1 MGVRSRT
8 FLLLLA
14 TALVLWAALQFGG
27 ILFGDRVSNQIDERD
42 VAADASRVASQINHG
57 AEQLKLVTGDWALW
71 DDTYRFMQDRDQAY
85 ARKNLT
91 DASLA
96 VLDVDFMVFADKTGR
111 IVYSKAV
118 DPVSGRGVPL
128 PTGLGSYLASQLP
141 KLRLTDPNAAAA
153 GALHLPAGSLLLAVQ
168 PISSSSGSAPYDGLF
183 VTGYFLSRSRVAAI
197 SKLTQLPLVLRPAG
211 QEGDRS
217 PATTLAPRTLTAY
230 ATVRGLDGR
239 PSLVVGTTRPRTAFA
254 LTRAAVLSGGTAL
267 GIFGL
272 ILVLGL
278 GLTLDTVVLPDH
290 LRALQ
295 SQMILDTVCASMDR
309 LRDGLTP
316 GATAAVCRL
325 ILEHSA
331 ADAVVL
337 CDTTRIVGIAGVGI
351 DHHPAGSAIG
361 MTATREAIRNN
372 AREILRSRDE
382 IGCSNPQCPSRAA
395 VIVPLQVGGRVTG
408 TLEFYFISPRKL
420 DRTSIALADGLAR
433 VLSIQL
439 ELERSHSELT
449 FLAAHDPL
457 TGLANRRQFE
467 AELERELFEVERL
480 GGGGALL
487 WFDLDH
493 FKDVN
498 DSLGHA
504 AGDDLLV
511 AFAKKIK
518 ANSRDYCTVARV
530 GGDEFGML
538 MPHASAQEAEATAS
552 RLLEML
558 AHTSFAA
565 GKHVVRMSASIGI
578 ARFPDHGTTC
588 DELMACAD
596 LAMYEA
602 KTTGGDRFFAYTKDD
617 LWRSRMTEQI
627 ETAEEIRGALRADRF
642 QLYAQPL
649 RRLAD
654 DAVPAYELLL
664 RMIGEDGEV
673 ILPAEF
679 IPTAE
684 RLGVIRDIDR
694 WVARRGV
701 RMLGEEW
708 AAGRD
713 TVFAINM
720 SGAAFSD
727 PELLDIIREE
737 LQGCGA
743 PPANLV
749 IEITETTAI
758 ADMARAQ
765 KFIGALKEIGCRFS
779 LDDFG
784 SGASSFYYLKHLPL
798 DFLKIDGALVKGLS
812 EGSPDMHFVRA
823 IIEMCRGLDIRT
835 VAEWVEDPGLL
846 DTIEE
851 LGADFAQGYEVGR
864 PLPLEEYTEALTARP
879 VAQPAR
885 ARAFIPASVAHR

>member
-1 MGVRSRT
+1 
-8 FLLLLA
+8 
-14 TALVLWAALQFGG
+14 
-27 ILFGDRVSNQIDERD
+27 
-42 VAADASRVASQINHG
+42 
-57 AEQLKLVTGDWALW
+57 
-71 DDTYRFMQDRDQAY
+71 MQDRNQAY
-85 ARKNLT
+85 VRNNLT

-96 VLDVDFMVFADKTGR
+96 VLDVDFMVFADKSGR
-111 IVYSKAV
+111 IVFSKAV

-128 PTGLGSYLASQLP
+128 PAGLGSYLASHLP
-141 KLRLTDPNAAAA
+141 KLHLTDPNVAAS

-168 PISSSSGSAPYDGLF
+168 PISSSSGSAPYDGLL
-183 VTGYFLSRSRVAAI
+183 VTGYLLSRSRVAAI
-197 SKLTQLPLVLRPAG
+197 SKLTQLPLALRPAG
-211 QEGDRS
+211 QGDRS
-217 PATTLAPRTLTAY
+217 LGTALAPHTLTAY
-230 ATVRGLDGR
+230 ATVHGLDGR
-239 PSLVVGTTRPRTAFA
+239 PALVAGVTQPRTAFT
-254 LTRAAVLSGGTAL
+254 LTRTAVLSGGTAL

-272 ILVLGL
+272 VLVVGL
-278 GLTLDTVVLPDH
+278 GLTLDTMVLPDH

-295 SQMILDTVCASMDR
+295 SQMILDTASASMDR
-309 LRDGLTP
+309 LRDGLNP
-316 GATAAVCRL
+316 GAAEDVCRL

-331 ADAVVL
+331 ADTVVL
-337 CDTTRIVGIAGVGI
+337 CDTTQVVGIAGVGI
-351 DHHPAGSAIG
+351 DHHPAGSPIR
-361 MTATREAIRNN
+361 MTATRDAIRND
-372 AREILRSRDE
+372 AREVLRSRGE
-382 IGCSNPQCPSRAA
+382 IGCSNPQCPSNAG
-395 VIVPLQVGGRVTG
+395 VIVPLRVGGRAVG
-408 TLEFYFISPRKL
+408 TLEFYFTSPRKL
-420 DRTSIALADGLAR
+420 DRTSVALADGLAQ

-439 ELERSHSELT
+439 ELDRSHSQLSY
-449 FLAAHDPL
+449 LAAHDPL

-467 AELERELFEVERL
+467 AELERELSEVERL
-480 GGGGALL
+480 GGSGALL
-487 WFDLDH
+487 WFDLDN
-493 FKDVN
+493 FKNVN

-511 AFAKKIK
+511 AFSRMIK

-538 MPHASAQEAEATAS
+538 VPHADEEQAQAIAS

-558 AHTSFAA
+558 SEASFAA
-565 GKHVVRMSASIGI
+565 AGHVVSVSASIGI

-627 ETAEEIRGALRADRF
+627 ETAEEIRRALRADRF
-642 QLYAQPL
+642 ELYAQPL

-654 DAVPAYELLL
+654 NAVPVYELLL
-664 RMIGEDGEV
+664 RMIAENGEI

-684 RLGVIRDIDR
+684 RLGAIRDIDR
-694 WVARRGV
+694 WVARRGI
-701 RMLGEEW
+701 RMLGEER

-713 TVFAINM
+713 TVFAINV

-737 LQGCGA
+737 LRNCRVS
-743 PPANLV
+743 PSRLV

-784 SGASSFYYLKHLPL
+784 SGASSFYYLKHLPI

-812 EGSPDMHFVRA
+812 EDSPDMHFVRA

-835 VAEWVEDPGLL
+835 VAEWVENPGLL
-846 DTIEE
+846 DTIEG

-864 PLPLEEYTEALTARP
+864 PLPLGEYTERSVLQPDAANGGS
-879 VAQPAR
+879 APAR
-885 ARAFIPASVAHR
+885 ATLPAKPGAGGLLSAPGAASLDAPA